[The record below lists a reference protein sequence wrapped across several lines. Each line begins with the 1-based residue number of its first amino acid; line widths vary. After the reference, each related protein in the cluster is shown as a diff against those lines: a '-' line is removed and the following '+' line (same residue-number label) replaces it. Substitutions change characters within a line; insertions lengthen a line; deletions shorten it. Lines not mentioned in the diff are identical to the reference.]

1 MSDRVRKAVIAGEGL
16 RNPAIE
22 CEHVTK
28 IYRSVWAP
36 RKSAVYA
43 LRDISLSVSRGRIVG
58 LIGPNGAGKSTL
70 LSLMAGLIRSTQ
82 GRISLCGHPAAS
94 RKARQSLGYMPEQP
108 AFLERYSTRAV
119 LRYHAALLGL
129 SNTAIKT
136 QVDRIIE
143 DFQMHEFV
151 DRPCSEYSQGMRQ
164 RLALGIATM
173 NDPQVLLL
181 DEPSN
186 GLDPLSIIQLRERLQ
201 QLRDRGTTIMVSSH
215 RLGELEKLTSHYL
228 FIYQGRLIDISDGQ
242 PVGQAGYLH
251 VTLAPDGG
259 ELAPEL
265 LSQWRIANQSK
276 EEVTIAVNHVTDV
289 PHIVKALVQGGALI
303 MGVRLQEE
311 TIEELFLRLCH
322 KKETPCE
329 PTNC

>member
-1 MSDRVRKAVIAGEGL
+1 
-16 RNPAIE
+16 
-22 CEHVTK
+22 
-28 IYRSVWAP
+28 
-36 RKSAVYA
+36 
-43 LRDISLSVSRGRIVG
+43 
-58 LIGPNGAGKSTL
+58 
-70 LSLMAGLIRSTQ
+70 
-82 GRISLCGHPAAS
+82 
-94 RKARQSLGYMPEQP
+94 MPEQP
-108 AFLERYSTRAV
+108 AFLERYSTRSV

-136 QVDRIIE
+136 QVDRIIQ
-143 DFQMHEFV
+143 DFQMHEFA
-151 DRPCSEYSQGMRQ
+151 DRPCLEYSQGMRQ
-164 RLALGIATM
+164 RLALGIAIM

-186 GLDPLSIIQLRERLQ
+186 GLDPLGIIQLRERLQ

-242 PVGQAGYLH
+242 SVGQAGYLH
-251 VTLAPDGG
+251 VTLAPDSD

-265 LSQWRIANQSK
+265 LSQWRITNQSK
-276 EEVTIAVNHVTDV
+276 ERVAIAVNNVADV
-289 PHIVKALVQGGALI
+289 PHIVTALVQGGALI
-303 MGVRLQEE
+303 TGVHLQEE
-311 TIEELFLRLCH
+311 TVEELFLRLCH